1 MSVVFKPE
9 RLESPISVE
18 GIHGS
23 PANSKVRLDGYG
35 FICILDVS
43 VVYDG
48 VLIEHGFQLRK
59 SKGKVEIKP
68 PSADSTWLSLYLDP
82 DGRAYLYE
90 YLFSKP
96 PQVSILSLRDISTS
110 LDIWHAR
117 LGHRSYGYL
126 EAMQRFPQYVEAG
139 FNVSDTKTSTLWI
152 ATRNYMLV
160 RKLTTYYVYG
170 DVNVSSMINKEINP
184 I

>member
-1 MSVVFKPE
+1 MSIVFKPE

-82 DGRAYLYE
+82 EMVVRISMNIFLVNPLKLVSYLYRIH
-90 YLFSKP
+90 LLP
-96 PQVSILSLRDISTS
+96 
-110 LDIWHAR
+110 
-117 LGHRSYGYL
+117 
-126 EAMQRFPQYVEAG
+126 
-139 FNVSDTKTSTLWI
+139 WI
-152 ATRNYMLV
+152 FGMHV
-160 RKLTTYYVYG
+160 
-170 DVNVSSMINKEINP
+170 
-184 I
+184 

>member
-23 PANSKVRLDGYG
+23 PAKSKVRLDGCG
-35 FICILDVS
+35 FICILDVYIPVYTPRYLDVS
-43 VVYDG
+43 VVSDG
-48 VLIEHGFQLRK
+48 VLIEHVFQLRK

-68 PSADSTWLSLYLDP
+68 PPTDSTWLSLYLDP

-96 PQVSILSLRDISTS
+96 PQVSILSLRDTSSS
-110 LDIWHAR
+110 LDI
-117 LGHRSYGYL
+117 
-126 EAMQRFPQYVEAG
+126 
-139 FNVSDTKTSTLWI
+139 
-152 ATRNYMLV
+152 
-160 RKLTTYYVYG
+160 
-170 DVNVSSMINKEINP
+170 
-184 I
+184 

>member
-1 MSVVFKPE
+1 MCCIGGADISIVFKPE

-48 VLIEHGFQLRK
+48 VLIEHGLQLRK

-68 PSADSTWLSLYLDP
+68 PRVESTWLSLSLDP
-82 DGRAYLYE
+82 DGRAYLHE
-90 YLFSKP
+90 NLLVNPLKLVSYL
-96 PQVSILSLRDISTS
+96 
-110 LDIWHAR
+110 
-117 LGHRSYGYL
+117 Y
-126 EAMQRFPQYVEAG
+126 
-139 FNVSDTKTSTLWI
+139 WI
-152 ATRNYMLV
+152 HLLPWIFGMHV
-160 RKLTTYYVYG
+160 
-170 DVNVSSMINKEINP
+170 
-184 I
+184 